1 MATTPINTLVAL
13 DAGITAESISPSL
26 PTDGD
31 IRLTGVV
38 EGLEAAA
45 RSLEDTPCDIL
56 LIACGGYSDRVLFLV
71 ENAVRQDPK
80 RPVLVLS
87 EGSPNGF
94 VRRVFEVGADDILML
109 PQTSQQIRFA
119 IQKVIA
125 RRQGG
130 D

>member
-13 DAGITAESISPSL
+13 DAGITAESIAPSL

-94 VRRVFEVGADDILML
+94 VRRV
-109 PQTSQQIRFA
+109 R
-119 IQKVIA
+119 K
-125 RRQGG
+125 
-130 D
+130 